1 MYRHTQLEV
10 STTALSVGDK
20 RITAHRLHQRL
31 HHRQANS
38 TAGMGPHNGVI
49 AAHKTFKDLITF
61 LQRHP
66 WTMVANVKDHLIS
79 YT

>member
-38 TAGMGPHNGVI
+38 TAGMGPRDGVI
-49 AAHKTFKDLITF
+49 AAYKTFKDLITF

-66 WTMVANVKDHLIS
+66 WAMVANVKDHLIS